1 MYSLHQTILP
11 TARTPFKLRQAA
23 LERNR
28 SHHRSCSAGGSM
40 DHRAGWPL
48 HHALNT
54 SPDDCRATMIT
65 ARRRVAST
73 PQVHLNHQLRTILQ
87 VRLQSGATLESR
99 PYFKLAKRSSGLARM
114 HSSASCSRK
123 IPKKNVTSEI
133 QRIPSSLGMAWK
145 VHSCSHDT
153 HLLAQLSSGHL
164 TSTLRMTSCC
174 HFCAP

>member
-11 TARTPFKLRQAA
+11 TARTPFELRQAA
-23 LERNR
+23 LERNC
-28 SHHRSCSAGGSM
+28 SYHRSCSAGGSM

-54 SPDDCRATMIT
+54 SPDHCRATMIT

-73 PQVHLNHQLRTILQ
+73 PQAHLNHQLRTVLQ

-99 PYFKLAKRSSGLARM
+99 PCFRLVKRSSGLARM
-114 HSSASCSRK
+114 NSSASCSRK
-123 IPKKNVTSEI
+123 I
-133 QRIPSSLGMAWK
+133 QRIISSLGMAWK

-153 HLLAQLSSGHL
+153 HLLARLSLWASDFHIAHDKL
-164 TSTLRMTSCC
+164 LPLLCTVSIAHAT
-174 HFCAP
+174 